1 MMQAKQEVKQKMA
14 AFLRL
19 PVTKLDDAA
28 LLTDVVVESFALVEM
43 VIRLQEDLGMRL
55 VQEDL
60 KDVKTVGE
68 FAQLFE
74 RLSGPQIGER
84 TADPGTT

>member
-1 MMQAKQEVKQKMA
+1 MMHARQEVKQKMA

-43 VIRLQEDLGMRL
+43 VIRLQDDLGVRL
-55 VQEDL
+55 IQEDL
-60 KDVKTVGE
+60 NNVKTVGE
-68 FAQLFE
+68 LAQLFE
-74 RLSGPQIGER
+74 GLSKQEVSETPR
-84 TADPGTT
+84 

>member
-1 MMQAKQEVKQKMA
+1 MHARQEVKQSMA

-28 LLTDVVVESFALVEM
+28 LLTDVVMESFALVEM
-43 VIRLQEDLGMRL
+43 VIRLQNDLGVRL

-60 KDVKTVGE
+60 RDVKTVGE
-68 FAQLFE
+68 LARLFE
-74 RLSGPQIGER
+74 RLPRQQVSETR
-84 TADPGTT
+84 R